1 MRDEAA
7 AALRGDINDAM
18 SYLMGAMHGIAD
30 RYRELGSGTGRG
42 FGPDAKFRE
51 NRIPTGRP
59 LQALA
64 EVLAAEA
71 ADIAVR
77 CAALD
82 VQRAALKQF
91 EDEDLRRRVLS
102 AAHD

>member
-1 MRDEAA
+1 MSDEAA
-7 AALRGDINDAM
+7 AALRGDIDLAM

-42 FGPDAKFRE
+42 FGPDAEYRE
-51 NRIPTGRP
+51 NRIPTGKP

-71 ADIAVR
+71 ADIAAR

-82 VQRAALKQF
+82 VQRAALKQL
-91 EDEDLRRRVLS
+91 EDENLRRRAFA